1 MRVSKFLIP
10 YSFSILSFFISATA
24 LDLYDR
30 MGTNNE
36 MVSPNILG
44 KIIQSTAQMGVLTL
58 YFGVP
63 IILGGCLLGELL
75 FRGIILRFKLRYIIS
90 LLLYLLLAFSIV
102 FIFVSVMVGVPAAY
116 EEVRTL
122 ETMYF
127 IGITIICAVT
137 FFVGRNIWEKKQI
150 NNGVTK

>member
-1 MRVSKFLIP
+1 MSKFLIP

-30 MGTNNE
+30 RGNDSE
-36 MVSPNILG
+36 LVSPNIIR

-75 FRGIILRFKLRYIIS
+75 FRGIILRFKLSYIIS
-90 LLLYLLLAFSIV
+90 LLLYLFLAFSIV
-102 FIFVSVMVGVPAAY
+102 FVTVGIPTTY
-116 EEVRTL
+116 EDSNTFF
-122 ETMYF
+122 M
-127 IGITIICAVT
+127 GITMICAVT
-137 FFVGRNIWEKKQI
+137 FFVSRNIWENKLI
-150 NNGVTK
+150 ME

>member
-30 MGTNNE
+30 MGNNSE
-36 MVSPNILG
+36 LVSPNIIG

-75 FRGIILRFKLRYIIS
+75 FRGIILRFRLSYIIS

-102 FIFVSVMVGVPAAY
+102 SVTVGIPTTYEDSNTTFMVI
-116 EEVRTL
+116 
-122 ETMYF
+122 TM
-127 IGITIICAVT
+127 ICAVT
-137 FFVGRNIWEKKQI
+137 FFMGRNIWEKKEM
-150 NNGVTK
+150 NNGVTE

>member
-30 MGTNNE
+30 MGNNSE
-36 MVSPNILG
+36 LVSPNIIG

-75 FRGIILRFKLRYIIS
+75 FRGIILRFKLSYIIS

-102 FIFVSVMVGVPAAY
+102 FVTVGIPTTY
-116 EEVRTL
+116 EDSNTFF
-122 ETMYF
+122 M
-127 IGITIICAVT
+127 GITMICAVT
-137 FFVGRNIWEKKQI
+137 FFVGRNIWEKKR
-150 NNGVTK
+150 NE

>member
-10 YSFSILSFFISATA
+10 YSFSILSFFTSATA

-30 MGTNNE
+30 MGNNSE
-36 MVSPNILG
+36 LVSPNIIG

-75 FRGIILRFKLRYIIS
+75 FRGIILRFRLSYILS

-102 FIFVSVMVGVPAAY
+102 SVTVGIPTTYEDSNTTFMVI
-116 EEVRTL
+116 
-122 ETMYF
+122 TM
-127 IGITIICAVT
+127 ICAVT
-137 FFVGRNIWEKKQI
+137 FFMGRNIWEKKEM
-150 NNGVTK
+150 NNGVTE

>member
-30 MGTNNE
+30 MGNDSE
-36 MVSPNILG
+36 LVSPNIIG

-75 FRGIILRFKLRYIIS
+75 FRGIILRFKLSYSIS
-90 LLLYLLLAFSIV
+90 LLLYLFLAFSIV
-102 FIFVSVMVGVPAAY
+102 FVTVGIPTTY
-116 EEVRTL
+116 EDSNTF
-122 ETMYF
+122 F
-127 IGITIICAVT
+127 IGITMICAVT
-137 FFVGRNIWEKKQI
+137 FFVSRNIWENKLI
-150 NNGVTK
+150 ME

>member
-1 MRVSKFLIP
+1 MSKFLIP

-30 MGTNNE
+30 MGNDSE
-36 MVSPNILG
+36 LVSPNIIG

-75 FRGIILRFKLRYIIS
+75 FRGIILRFKLSYIIS
-90 LLLYLLLAFSIV
+90 LLLYLFLAFSIV
-102 FIFVSVMVGVPAAY
+102 FVTVGIPTTY
-116 EEVRTL
+116 EDSNTFF
-122 ETMYF
+122 M
-127 IGITIICAVT
+127 GITMICAVT
-137 FFVGRNIWEKKQI
+137 VFVSRNIWENKLIMK
-150 NNGVTK
+150 

>member
-1 MRVSKFLIP
+1 MRLSKFLIP

-30 MGTNNE
+30 MGKNDE
-36 MVSPNILG
+36 MTSPNIIG

-75 FRGIILRFKLRYIIS
+75 FRGIILRFKLSYIIS
-90 LLLYLLLAFSIV
+90 LLLYLLLACSIV
-102 FIFVSVMVGVPAAY
+102 SV
-116 EEVRTL
+116 T
-122 ETMYF
+122 
-127 IGITIICAVT
+127 IGIPTTYEDSNVFFMGITMICAVT
-137 FFVGRNIWEKKQI
+137 FFVGRNIWEKKQV
-150 NNGVTK
+150 NNGVTE

>member
-10 YSFSILSFFISATA
+10 YSFSILSFFISVTA

-30 MGTNNE
+30 MGNNSE
-36 MVSPNILG
+36 LVSPNIIG

-75 FRGIILRFKLRYIIS
+75 FRGIILRFKLSYILS

-102 FIFVSVMVGVPAAY
+102 SV
-116 EEVRTL
+116 T
-122 ETMYF
+122 
-127 IGITIICAVT
+127 IGIPTTYEDSNTTFMVITMICAVT
-137 FFVGRNIWEKKQI
+137 FFMGRNIWEKKEM
-150 NNGVTK
+150 NNGVTE

>member
-30 MGTNNE
+30 MGNNSKL
-36 MVSPNILG
+36 VSPNIIG

-75 FRGIILRFKLRYIIS
+75 FRGIILRFKLSYILS

-102 FIFVSVMVGVPAAY
+102 SVTVGIPTTYEDSNTTFMVI
-116 EEVRTL
+116 
-122 ETMYF
+122 TM
-127 IGITIICAVT
+127 ICAVT
-137 FFVGRNIWEKKQI
+137 FFMGRNIWEKKEM
-150 NNGVTK
+150 NNGVTE

>member
-1 MRVSKFLIP
+1 MSKFLIP

-30 MGTNNE
+30 MGKNDE
-36 MVSPNILG
+36 MTSPNIIG

-75 FRGIILRFKLRYIIS
+75 FRGIILRFKLSYIIS
-90 LLLYLLLAFSIV
+90 LLLYLLLACSIV
-102 FIFVSVMVGVPAAY
+102 SVTVGIPTAY
-116 EEVRTL
+116 EDSNIFF
-122 ETMYF
+122 M
-127 IGITIICAVT
+127 GITMICAVT
-137 FFVGRNIWEKKQI
+137 FFVGRNIWEKKQV
-150 NNGVTK
+150 NNGVTE

>member
-10 YSFSILSFFISATA
+10 YSFSILSFFISVTA

-30 MGTNNE
+30 MGNNSE
-36 MVSPNILG
+36 LVSPNLLG

-75 FRGIILRFKLRYIIS
+75 FRVIILRFKLSYIIS

-102 FIFVSVMVGVPAAY
+102 SVTVGIPATY
-116 EEVRTL
+116 EDSNTTFMII
-122 ETMYF
+122 TM
-127 IGITIICAVT
+127 ICAIT
-137 FFVGRNIWEKKQI
+137 FFVGRNIWEKKQV
-150 NNGVTK
+150 NNGVIE

>member
-1 MRVSKFLIP
+1 MRMSKFLIP

-30 MGTNNE
+30 MGKNDE
-36 MVSPNILG
+36 MTSPNIIG

-75 FRGIILRFKLRYIIS
+75 FRGIILRFKLSYIIS

-102 FIFVSVMVGVPAAY
+102 FVTVGIPTTYEDSNVFFMVI
-116 EEVRTL
+116 
-122 ETMYF
+122 TM
-127 IGITIICAVT
+127 ICAVT
-137 FFVGRNIWEKKQI
+137 FFVGRNIWEKKQV
-150 NNGVTK
+150 NNGVIQ

>member
-1 MRVSKFLIP
+1 MSKFLIP

-30 MGTNNE
+30 LGNNSE
-36 MVSPNILG
+36 LVSPNIIG

-75 FRGIILRFKLRYIIS
+75 FRGIILRFKLSYILS

-102 FIFVSVMVGVPAAY
+102 SVTVGIPTTYEDSNTTFMVI
-116 EEVRTL
+116 
-122 ETMYF
+122 TM
-127 IGITIICAVT
+127 ICAVT
-137 FFVGRNIWEKKQI
+137 FFMGRNIWEKKEM
-150 NNGVTK
+150 NNGVTE

>member
-1 MRVSKFLIP
+1 MSKFLIP

-30 MGTNNE
+30 MGNNSE
-36 MVSPNILG
+36 LVSPNIIG

-75 FRGIILRFKLRYIIS
+75 FRGIILRFKLSYIIS
-90 LLLYLLLAFSIV
+90 LLLYLFLAFSIV
-102 FIFVSVMVGVPAAY
+102 SVTVGIPTTYEDSNTTFMVI
-116 EEVRTL
+116 
-122 ETMYF
+122 TM
-127 IGITIICAVT
+127 ICAVT
-137 FFVGRNIWEKKQI
+137 FFMGRNIWEKKEM
-150 NNGVTK
+150 NNEVTE

>member
-10 YSFSILSFFISATA
+10 YSFSILSFFISVTA
-24 LDLYDR
+24 LDLFDR
-30 MGTNNE
+30 MGRNDE
-36 MVSPNILG
+36 MTSPNIIG

-75 FRGIILRFKLRYIIS
+75 FRGIILRFKLSYIIS

-102 FIFVSVMVGVPAAY
+102 SVTVGIPTTYEDSNTTFMVI
-116 EEVRTL
+116 
-122 ETMYF
+122 TM
-127 IGITIICAVT
+127 ICAVT
-137 FFVGRNIWEKKQI
+137 FFMGRNIWEKKQV
-150 NNGVTK
+150 NNGVK

>member
-30 MGTNNE
+30 MGNNSE
-36 MVSPNILG
+36 LVSPNIIG

-75 FRGIILRFKLRYIIS
+75 FRGIILRFKLSYIIS

-102 FIFVSVMVGVPAAY
+102 FVTVGIPTTY
-116 EEVRTL
+116 EDSNTFF
-122 ETMYF
+122 M
-127 IGITIICAVT
+127 GITMICAVT
-137 FFVGRNIWEKKQI
+137 FFVGRNIWEKKEM
-150 NNGVTK
+150 NNGVTE

>member
-30 MGTNNE
+30 MGNNSE
-36 MVSPNILG
+36 LVSPNIIG

-75 FRGIILRFKLRYIIS
+75 FRGIILRFRLSYILS

-102 FIFVSVMVGVPAAY
+102 SVTVGIPTTYEDSNTTFMVI
-116 EEVRTL
+116 
-122 ETMYF
+122 TM
-127 IGITIICAVT
+127 ICAVT
-137 FFVGRNIWEKKQI
+137 FFMGRNIWGKKEM
-150 NNGVTK
+150 NNGVTE

>member
-30 MGTNNE
+30 MGNNSE
-36 MVSPNILG
+36 LVSPNLLG

-75 FRGIILRFKLRYIIS
+75 FRGIILRFKLSYIIS
-90 LLLYLLLAFSIV
+90 LLLYLLLACSIV
-102 FIFVSVMVGVPAAY
+102 SVTVGMPATYEDSNVFVM
-116 EEVRTL
+116 
-122 ETMYF
+122 
-127 IGITIICAVT
+127 GITMICAVT
-137 FFVGRNIWEKKQI
+137 FFVGRNIWEKKQV

>member
-1 MRVSKFLIP
+1 MSKFLIP

-30 MGTNNE
+30 MGNNSE
-36 MVSPNILG
+36 LVSPNIIG

-75 FRGIILRFKLRYIIS
+75 FRGIILRFKLSYIIS

-102 FIFVSVMVGVPAAY
+102 SVTVGIPTTYEDSNTTFMVI
-116 EEVRTL
+116 
-122 ETMYF
+122 TM
-127 IGITIICAVT
+127 ICAVT
-137 FFVGRNIWEKKQI
+137 FFMGRNIWEKKEM
-150 NNGVTK
+150 NNEVTE

>member
-10 YSFSILSFFISATA
+10 YSFAILSFFISATA

-30 MGTNNE
+30 MGNDSE
-36 MVSPNILG
+36 LVSPNIIG

-75 FRGIILRFKLRYIIS
+75 FRGIILRFKLSYIIS
-90 LLLYLLLAFSIV
+90 LLLYLFLAFSIV
-102 FIFVSVMVGVPAAY
+102 FVTVGIPTTY
-116 EEVRTL
+116 EDSNTFF
-122 ETMYF
+122 M
-127 IGITIICAVT
+127 GITMICAVT
-137 FFVGRNIWEKKQI
+137 FFVSRNIWENKLI
-150 NNGVTK
+150 ME

>member
-30 MGTNNE
+30 MGNNSE
-36 MVSPNILG
+36 LVSPNIIG

-75 FRGIILRFKLRYIIS
+75 FRGIILRFRLSYIIS

-102 FIFVSVMVGVPAAY
+102 FVTVGIPTTYEDSNTTFMVI
-116 EEVRTL
+116 
-122 ETMYF
+122 TM
-127 IGITIICAVT
+127 ICAVT
-137 FFVGRNIWEKKQI
+137 FFMGRNIWEKKEM
-150 NNGVTK
+150 NNGVTE

>member
-1 MRVSKFLIP
+1 MSKFLIP

-30 MGTNNE
+30 MGNDSE
-36 MVSPNILG
+36 LVSPNIIG

-75 FRGIILRFKLRYIIS
+75 FRGIILRFKLSYIIS
-90 LLLYLLLAFSIV
+90 LLLYLFLAFSIV
-102 FIFVSVMVGVPAAY
+102 FVTVGIPTTY
-116 EEVRTL
+116 EDSNTFF
-122 ETMYF
+122 M
-127 IGITIICAVT
+127 GITMICAVT
-137 FFVGRNIWEKKQI
+137 FFVSRNIWENKLIMK
-150 NNGVTK
+150 

>member
-1 MRVSKFLIP
+1 MSKFLIP

-30 MGTNNE
+30 MGNNSE
-36 MVSPNILG
+36 LVSPNIIG

-75 FRGIILRFKLRYIIS
+75 FRGIILRFRLSYILS

-102 FIFVSVMVGVPAAY
+102 SVTVGIPTTYEDSNTTFMVI
-116 EEVRTL
+116 
-122 ETMYF
+122 TM
-127 IGITIICAVT
+127 ICAVT
-137 FFVGRNIWEKKQI
+137 FFMGRNIWEKKEM
-150 NNGVTK
+150 NNEVTE

>member
-30 MGTNNE
+30 LGNNSE
-36 MVSPNILG
+36 LVSPNIIG

-75 FRGIILRFKLRYIIS
+75 FRGIILRFKLSYIIS

-102 FIFVSVMVGVPAAY
+102 FVTVGIPTTY
-116 EEVRTL
+116 EDSNTFF
-122 ETMYF
+122 M
-127 IGITIICAVT
+127 GITMICAVT
-137 FFVGRNIWEKKQI
+137 FFVSRNIWEKKEM
-150 NNGVTK
+150 NNGVTE

>member
-1 MRVSKFLIP
+1 MSKFLIP
-10 YSFSILSFFISATA
+10 YSFSILSLFISLTV

-30 MGTNNE
+30 MERFNE
-36 MVSPNILG
+36 ETSTILG
-44 KIIQSTAQMGVLTL
+44 NVIQATAQMGVLTL

-75 FRGIILRFKLRYIIS
+75 FRGIILRFKLSYIIS

-102 FIFVSVMVGVPAAY
+102 FIFLSVMVGVPAAY

-122 ETMYF
+122 QMMYF
-127 IGITIICAVT
+127 MGITMICAGT
-137 FFVGRNIWEKKQI
+137 FFVNRNIWEKKQV

>member
-30 MGTNNE
+30 MGNNSE
-36 MVSPNILG
+36 LVSPNIIG

-75 FRGIILRFKLRYIIS
+75 FRGIILRFKLSYIIS

-102 FIFVSVMVGVPAAY
+102 FVTVGIPTTY
-116 EEVRTL
+116 EDSNTFF
-122 ETMYF
+122 M
-127 IGITIICAVT
+127 GITMICAVT
-137 FFVGRNIWEKKQI
+137 FFMGRNIWEKK
-150 NNGVTK
+150 K

>member
-1 MRVSKFLIP
+1 MSKFLIP

-30 MGTNNE
+30 MGNDSE
-36 MVSPNILG
+36 LVSPNIIG

-75 FRGIILRFKLRYIIS
+75 FRGIILRFKLSYIMS

-102 FIFVSVMVGVPAAY
+102 FVTVGIPTTY
-116 EEVRTL
+116 EDSNTFF
-122 ETMYF
+122 M
-127 IGITIICAVT
+127 GITMICAVT
-137 FFVGRNIWEKKQI
+137 FFMGRNIWEKKEM
-150 NNGVTK
+150 NNGVTE

>member
-30 MGTNNE
+30 MGNNSE
-36 MVSPNILG
+36 LVSPNIIG

-75 FRGIILRFKLRYIIS
+75 FRGIILRFRLSYIIS

-102 FIFVSVMVGVPAAY
+102 FVTVGIPTTY
-116 EEVRTL
+116 EDSNTFF
-122 ETMYF
+122 M
-127 IGITIICAVT
+127 GITMICAVT
-137 FFVGRNIWEKKQI
+137 FFVIRNIWENKLI
-150 NNGVTK
+150 ME

>member
-1 MRVSKFLIP
+1 MSKFLIP

-30 MGTNNE
+30 LGNNSE
-36 MVSPNILG
+36 LVSPNIIG

-58 YFGVP
+58 YFEVP

-75 FRGIILRFKLRYIIS
+75 FRGIILRFKLSYILS

-102 FIFVSVMVGVPAAY
+102 SVTVGIPTTYEDSNTTFMVI
-116 EEVRTL
+116 
-122 ETMYF
+122 TM
-127 IGITIICAVT
+127 ICAVT
-137 FFVGRNIWEKKQI
+137 FFMGRNIWEKKEM
-150 NNGVTK
+150 NNGVTE

>member
-1 MRVSKFLIP
+1 MSKFLIP

-30 MGTNNE
+30 MGNNSE
-36 MVSPNILG
+36 LVSPNIIG

-75 FRGIILRFKLRYIIS
+75 FRGIILRFKLSYIIS
-90 LLLYLLLAFSIV
+90 LLLYLLLACSIV
-102 FIFVSVMVGVPAAY
+102 SVTVGIPTTYEGSNVSFM
-116 EEVRTL
+116 
-122 ETMYF
+122 
-127 IGITIICAVT
+127 GITMICAIT
-137 FFVGRNIWEKKQI
+137 FFVGRNIWEKKEM
-150 NNGVTK
+150 NNGVTE

>member
-10 YSFSILSFFISATA
+10 YSFSILSFFISVTA

-30 MGTNNE
+30 MGNNSE
-36 MVSPNILG
+36 LVSPNIIG

-75 FRGIILRFKLRYIIS
+75 FRGIILRFKLSYILS

-102 FIFVSVMVGVPAAY
+102 SV
-116 EEVRTL
+116 T
-122 ETMYF
+122 
-127 IGITIICAVT
+127 IGIPTTYEDSNTTFMVITMVCAVT
-137 FFVGRNIWEKKQI
+137 FFMGRNIWEKKEM
-150 NNGVTK
+150 NNGVTE

>member
-30 MGTNNE
+30 MGNNSE
-36 MVSPNILG
+36 LVSPNIIG

-75 FRGIILRFKLRYIIS
+75 FRGIILRFRLSYILS

-102 FIFVSVMVGVPAAY
+102 SVTVGIPTTYEDSNTTFMVI
-116 EEVRTL
+116 
-122 ETMYF
+122 TM
-127 IGITIICAVT
+127 ICAVT
-137 FFVGRNIWEKKQI
+137 FFMGRNIWEKKEM
-150 NNGVTK
+150 NNEVTE

>member
-30 MGTNNE
+30 MGNNSE
-36 MVSPNILG
+36 LVSPNIIG

-75 FRGIILRFKLRYIIS
+75 FRGIILRFKLSYIIS

-102 FIFVSVMVGVPAAY
+102 FVTVGIPTTY
-116 EEVRTL
+116 EDSNTFF
-122 ETMYF
+122 M
-127 IGITIICAVT
+127 GITMICAVT
-137 FFVGRNIWEKKQI
+137 FFMGRNIWEKKE
-150 NNGVTK
+150 

>member
-30 MGTNNE
+30 MGNDSE
-36 MVSPNILG
+36 LVSPNIIG

-75 FRGIILRFKLRYIIS
+75 FRGIILRFKLSYIIS
-90 LLLYLLLAFSIV
+90 LLLYLFLAFSIV
-102 FIFVSVMVGVPAAY
+102 FVTVGIPTTY
-116 EEVRTL
+116 EDSNTFF
-122 ETMYF
+122 M
-127 IGITIICAVT
+127 GITMICAVT
-137 FFVGRNIWEKKQI
+137 FFMGRNIWEKKEM
-150 NNGVTK
+150 NNGVTE